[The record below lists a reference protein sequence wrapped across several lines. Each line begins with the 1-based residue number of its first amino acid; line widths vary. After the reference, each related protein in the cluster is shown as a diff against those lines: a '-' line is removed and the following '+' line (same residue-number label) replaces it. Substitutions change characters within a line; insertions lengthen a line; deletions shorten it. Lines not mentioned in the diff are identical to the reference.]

1 MSTGRGEL
9 ARGLYWD
16 ERFAMCLSYG
26 EILFIQRIKHLYIEL
41 YFIKKEAISL
51 ILDVIG
57 RKTMRK
63 RTLIS
68 SCNFKTKLRCLE
80 DYKLAGAK

>member
-57 RKTMRK
+57 RKK
-63 RTLIS
+63 
-68 SCNFKTKLRCLE
+68 K
-80 DYKLAGAK
+80 AKENINKQL